1 MKWST
6 RYRPFEL
13 FTARLA
19 VAGKRGDIF
28 ARLLGYRFFFQFFT
42 PPFSLNLLSESG
54 RALAA
59 AHEKLA
65 SNPVLDEPKCSS
77 GLTIYYLGLRFID
90 VSRRWANVIA
100 ASFRA
105 TAPAAAAIVDLKK
118 PAVRLAEYANHG
130 HRRRSLAVGT
140 SMRRVLRR
148 EIKTGAPHQYPSA
161 LSVVGKDKF
170 AT

>member
-1 MKWST
+1 
-6 RYRPFEL
+6 
-13 FTARLA
+13 LA

-77 GLTIYYLGLRFID
+77 RL
-90 VSRRWANVIA
+90 SRRWAKVIA

-118 PAVRLAEYANHG
+118 TR
-130 HRRRSLAVGT
+130 
-140 SMRRVLRR
+140 
-148 EIKTGAPHQYPSA
+148 GAA
-161 LSVVGKDKF
+161 C
-170 AT
+170 